1 MVLSPTFEGF
11 VPWVEDLG
19 KGEYLRY
26 GAEGSDH
33 WSGCSN
39 LSVMSREGAVY
50 NTVRDAVEG
59 FYQLSMM
66 RVTTRLWELYDGGN
80 EPNLVHI
87 RGTITRNAAWNQA
100 SKHEKRDSE

>member
-1 MVLSPTFEGF
+1 M
-11 VPWVEDLG
+11 PWVEDLG
-19 KGEYLRY
+19 KGEYMRY

-33 WSGCSN
+33 WSGGSN

-59 FYQLSMM
+59 LYQLSMM

-87 RGTITRNAAWNQA
+87 RGTITRNAAWNQD
-100 SKHEKRDSE
+100 SKHEK